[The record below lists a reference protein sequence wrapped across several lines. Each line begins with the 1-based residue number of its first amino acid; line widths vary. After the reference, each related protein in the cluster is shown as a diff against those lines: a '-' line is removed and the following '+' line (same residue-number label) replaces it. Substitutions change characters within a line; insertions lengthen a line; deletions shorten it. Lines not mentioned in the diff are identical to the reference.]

1 MTKNYSRLVAIL
13 AISAAALGGMK
24 SYNTFGEDTP
34 CSLFI
39 DGVAAKAESDETA
52 KDKNTNPII
61 QIKET
66 EKTIVEKT
74 IVYYKATLDGKIVVV
89 SSEAEATFTKETI
102 TTTTIP
108 VKYKSTVCE
117 GGEDTPCTPT
127 QWVEVED

>member
-1 MTKNYSRLVAIL
+1 MFTYCCFISLNLTKCHLLVRSCWEML
-13 AISAAALGGMK
+13 
-24 SYNTFGEDTP
+24 
-34 CSLFI
+34 LFRV
-39 DGVAAKAESDETA
+39 GS
-52 KDKNTNPII
+52 II